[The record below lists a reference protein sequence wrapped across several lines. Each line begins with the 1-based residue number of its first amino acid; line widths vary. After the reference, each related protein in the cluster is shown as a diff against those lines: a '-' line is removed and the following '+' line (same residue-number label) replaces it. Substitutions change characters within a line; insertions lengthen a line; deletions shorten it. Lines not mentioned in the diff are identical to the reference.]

1 METTK
6 PVLSLSAVSVSLGR
20 REVVAPL
27 DASFSGGALVALL
40 GPNGAGKSSLVR
52 AIAGLVPARG
62 AIALSGEPLP
72 ALSRAEIARRIAYL
86 PQGQSIHWP
95 LPVRDVVA
103 LGRMPHGAGDPGR
116 LPARDAKAVEEALA
130 RMEIGHLADRRV
142 TELSGG
148 EKARVGLA
156 RALATQAPI
165 LLADEPTAA
174 LDPKYQIAIMEA
186 LREEARRGALVVA
199 VTHDLGLA
207 ARMADRA
214 LILQEGRLVADG
226 EPREA
231 LSARRLAEIYGVAVF
246 EAERDGARVLV
257 PWESVA

>member
-1 METTK
+1 MDPQK
-6 PVLSLSAVSVSLGR
+6 PVLALSGLSVTLGR

-27 DASFSGGALVALL
+27 DTTFSGGALVALL

-52 AIAGLVPARG
+52 AIAGLIPARG
-62 AIALSGEPLP
+62 AITLSDRPLA
-72 ALSRAEIARRIAYL
+72 ALSRAEIARTIAYL

-95 LPVRDVVA
+95 LPARDVVA
-103 LGRMPHGAGDPGR
+103 LGRMPHGAADPGR
-116 LPARDAKAVEEALA
+116 LAASDAKAVDEALA
-130 RMEIGHLADRRV
+130 RMDIAHLADRRV

-174 LDPKYQIAIMEA
+174 LDPRYQIAIMEA
-186 LREEARRGALVVA
+186 LREEARRGALVIA

-207 ARMADRA
+207 ARMADRV
-214 LILQEGRLVADG
+214 LMLDEGRLVADG
-226 EPREA
+226 PPGEA
-231 LSARRLAEIYGVAVF
+231 LSARRLAEIYGVEVF
-246 EAERDGARVLV
+246 EAERNGSRVLV